1 MGGGPRCWLDVD
13 VGCPEAHGAAEAAYG
28 AARGFLDA
36 CGARFGLG
44 GGRAPESLSGEE
56 REMAAEAAAAVPEY
70 GGRQLRFERPAPLRA
85 GRVVVEL
92 EACTKKTSENFRC
105 LVTGEKGV
113 GKASKKALHF
123 KGTRLHRLVKGFV
136 AQGGD
141 VVKGDGSGGE
151 SIYGMKFNDEK
162 PGLKL
167 KHDAPGVLSMANSG
181 KNSNSSQFFLTLA
194 PAPQLDG
201 KHVVFG
207 RCVEGLDVLARIDR
221 EAASETGVPR
231 VPVTIADCGTC

>member
-1 MGGGPRCWLDVD
+1 M
-13 VGCPEAHGAAEAAYG
+13 
-28 AARGFLDA
+28 
-36 CGARFGLG
+36 
-44 GGRAPESLSGEE
+44 
-56 REMAAEAAAAVPEY
+56 
-70 GGRQLRFERPAPLRA
+70 
-85 GRVVVEL
+85 VVEL

-231 VPVTIADCGTC
+231 VPVTIADCGTF